1 MCERRLSAVSREA
14 CGRLV
19 RGLRFVSIKVVNLY
33 HTYSPGTPFERAALE
48 DVTLEIDDGEFV
60 GIIGET
66 GSGKSTLIQHFNGLL
81 KPTRGRVLVDGV
93 DIWQKDVRLKD
104 IRQKVGLVFQYP
116 EHQLFEETIFD
127 DVAFGPRNL
136 GLGESEVEERVRRSL
151 GMVRLDFEAL
161 RDRSPFEISG
171 GEMRRVAMAGVLAME
186 PSVLVL
192 DEPASGLDPRGR
204 DEVLDEIET
213 LHRKFGYTIVL
224 VSHSMEDVARLAKR
238 LIVLHRG
245 KVLADGPT
253 RQVFGMTELLKSVG
267 LGVPQVTE
275 LMNELARRKK
285 QVRTD
290 ILTVEEAEAELLRLL
305 RSEGRVP

>member
-1 MCERRLSAVSREA
+1 M
-14 CGRLV
+14 
-19 RGLRFVSIKVVNLY
+19 SIRVENLC
-33 HTYSPGTPFERAALE
+33 HTYSQGTPFERTALE
-48 DVTLEIDDGEFV
+48 DVTLEIDDGESV
-60 GIIGET
+60 AIIGET

-93 DIWQKDVRLKD
+93 DIWQKDVSLKD

-116 EHQLFEETIFD
+116 EHQLFEETVFD

-136 GLGESEVEERVRRSL
+136 RLDESEVRERVKRSL
-151 GMVRLDFEAL
+151 EMVRLDFEAL
-161 RDRSPFEISG
+161 CDRSPFEISG

-204 DEVLDEIET
+204 DEVLDEIGA

-245 KVLADGPT
+245 KVLADGPA
-253 RQVFGMTELLKSVG
+253 REVFGMADLLKSVG

-275 LMNELARRKK
+275 LMHELARRKK

-290 ILTVEEAEAELLRLL
+290 VLTVEEAELELLRLL

>member
-1 MCERRLSAVSREA
+1 M
-14 CGRLV
+14 
-19 RGLRFVSIKVVNLY
+19 SIKVVNLY

-60 GIIGET
+60 AIIGET

>member
-1 MCERRLSAVSREA
+1 M
-14 CGRLV
+14 
-19 RGLRFVSIKVVNLY
+19 SIRVENLY
-33 HTYSPGTPFERAALE
+33 HTYGPGTPFERTALE

-60 GIIGET
+60 AIIGET

-93 DIWQKDVRLKD
+93 DIWHKDVRLKD
-104 IRQKVGLVFQYP
+104 IRQRVGLVFQYP

-151 GMVRLDFEAL
+151 DMVRLDFEAL

-275 LMNELARRKK
+275 LMNELAGRKK

-290 ILTVEEAEAELLRLL
+290 VLTVEEAELELLRLL

>member
-1 MCERRLSAVSREA
+1 MSREA

>member
-1 MCERRLSAVSREA
+1 M
-14 CGRLV
+14 
-19 RGLRFVSIKVVNLY
+19 RFVSIRVENLY
-33 HTYSPGTPFERAALE
+33 HTYGPGTPFERTALE

-60 GIIGET
+60 AIIGET

-93 DIWQKDVRLKD
+93 DIWHKDVRLKD
-104 IRQKVGLVFQYP
+104 IRQRVGLVFQYP

-151 GMVRLDFEAL
+151 DMVRLDFEAL

-275 LMNELARRKK
+275 LMNELAGRKK

-290 ILTVEEAEAELLRLL
+290 VLTVEEAELELLRLL

>member
-1 MCERRLSAVSREA
+1 VSREA

>member
-1 MCERRLSAVSREA
+1 MSIRVER
-14 CGRLV
+14 
-19 RGLRFVSIKVVNLY
+19 LY
-33 HTYSPGTPFERAALE
+33 HTYGKGTPFERVALE
-48 DVTLEIDDGEFV
+48 DVTLEIADGEFV
-60 GIIGET
+60 GLIGET

-81 KPTRGRVLVDGV
+81 KPTSGRVLVDGV
-93 DIWQKDVRLKD
+93 DIWGRDVRLKD

-116 EHQLFEETIFD
+116 EHQLFEETVYD

-136 GLGESEVEERVRRSL
+136 GLGEEEVEERVRRSL
-151 GMVRLDFEAL
+151 EMVRLDFDAL

-204 DEVLDEIET
+204 DEVLDEIEA
-213 LHRKFGYTIVL
+213 LHRRFGYTVVL
-224 VSHSMEDVARLAKR
+224 VSHSMEDVARLVDR
-238 LIVLHRG
+238 LVVLHRG
-245 KVLADGPT
+245 RVLADG
-253 RQVFGMTELLKSVG
+253 RAREIFGDVDMLKSVG

-275 LMNELARRKK
+275 LMHELARRKK
-285 QVRTD
+285 PVRTD
-290 ILTVEEAEAELLRLL
+290 VLTVEEAEEELLKLL

>member
-1 MCERRLSAVSREA
+1 M
-14 CGRLV
+14 
-19 RGLRFVSIKVVNLY
+19 SIKVVNLY
-33 HTYSPGTPFERAALE
+33 HTYSPGTPFERTALE
-48 DVTLEIDDGEFV
+48 DVTLEIADGEFV
-60 GIIGET
+60 AIIGET